1 MDNRNING
9 YSFTN
14 NTKNQI
20 MNNNNLIVLG
30 GGESGVGVAYLA
42 SQNGI
47 NVFLSDKNII
57 ELKYKTIL
65 VENNIEFEEGMHS
78 LDRLLKASEIV
89 KSPGIPNDSILI
101 NNIIKNNIPI
111 ISEIEFASRFTN
123 AKIIG
128 ITGSNGKTTTCSLIY
143 HILKSSGLNVG
154 IAGNIGNSFA
164 FLVAK
169 KDYDFIVL
177 ELSSFQLEGITKF
190 KVTIAVIIN
199 ITPDHLER
207 YEFSFKKYV
216 DAKFNI
222 ISNQIS
228 SDYLIYNAEDVNI
241 NKELKSRKIKSN
253 KIPFSFSKRDQ
264 FNQTYLENNNIKL
277 DINKNKF
284 MISLESLSL
293 KGKHNAQN
301 SMAAA
306 TVAQLLNITNQDLKE
321 SLGNFQSINHR
332 MEHVLTIQKVK
343 YINDSKATNVNA
355 VYYALDSMKNSTV
368 WIVGGVDKG
377 NDYNEL
383 LPLVREKV
391 KAIICLGLDNKKII
405 ETFSSI
411 SDLIIETTSMR
422 ESVNTSYKIAKP
434 NDAVLL
440 SPACSS
446 FDLFENFED
455 RGNQFKESV
464 RKL

>member
-1 MDNRNING
+1 
-9 YSFTN
+9 
-14 NTKNQI
+14 
-20 MNNNNLIVLG
+20 MNDNLIVLG
-30 GGESGVGVAYLA
+30 GGESGVGAAYLA

-47 NVFLSDKNII
+47 SVFLSDKNLI
-57 ELKYKTIL
+57 ELKYKEIL
-65 VENNIEFEEGMHS
+65 IDNGIEFEEGAHS
-78 LDRLLKASEIV
+78 IDKVLKASEIV
-89 KSPGIPNDSILI
+89 KSPGIPNDSVLI
-101 NNIIKNNIPI
+101 NDIIKKNIPI

-128 ITGSNGKTTTCSLIY
+128 VTGSNGKTTTVSLIY
-143 HILKSSGLNVG
+143 HILKTSGLNVG
-154 IAGNIGNSFA
+154 IGGNIGNSLA
-164 FLVAK
+164 FLIAK
-169 KDYDFIVL
+169 NKFDYIVL
-177 ELSSFQLEGITKF
+177 ELSSFQLELINKF
-190 KVTIAVIIN
+190 KPAIAVITN
-199 ITPDHLER
+199 LSPDHLER
-207 YEFSFKKYV
+207 YDYSFEKYV

-222 ISNQIS
+222 VNNQTS
-228 SDYLIYNAEDVNI
+228 SDYLIYNSQDDTIDN
-241 NKELKSRKIKSN
+241 ELKSRKISSS
-253 KIPFSFSKRDQ
+253 KIPFSLTKGRLS
-264 FNQTYLENNNIKL
+264 NQTYIEKNSLKSE
-277 DINKNKF
+277 INKNQF
-284 MISLESLSL
+284 MISLENLSL
-293 KGKHNAQN
+293 KGKHNVQN

-306 TVAQLLNITNQDLKE
+306 TVAHLLKITNQDIKE
-321 SLGNFQSINHR
+321 SLSNFQSINHR
-332 MEHVLTIQKVK
+332 MENVLTIQKVK

-411 SDLIIETTSMR
+411 SDLILETTSMS
-422 ESVNTSYKIAKP
+422 EAVNFAYKIAKP

-446 FDLFENFED
+446 FDLFEDYED
-455 RGNQFKESV
+455 RGNQFKECV

>member
-1 MDNRNING
+1 
-9 YSFTN
+9 
-14 NTKNQI
+14 
-20 MNNNNLIVLG
+20 MNDNLIVLG
-30 GGESGVGVAYLA
+30 GGESGVGTAFLA

-47 NVFLSDKNII
+47 NVFLSDKNFI
-57 ELKYKTIL
+57 ELKYRNIL
-65 VENNIEFEEGMHS
+65 IENNIEFEEGVHS
-78 LDRLLKASEIV
+78 IEKVLKASEIV
-89 KSPGIPNDSILI
+89 KSPGIPNDSILVAK
-101 NNIIKNNIPI
+101 IIKNNIPI

-128 ITGSNGKTTTCSLIY
+128 VTGSNGKTTTTSLIY

-154 IAGNIGNSFA
+154 IGGNIGNSFA

-169 KDYDFIVL
+169 NNYDFIVL
-177 ELSSFQLEGITKF
+177 ELSSFQLEGISKF
-190 KVTIAVIIN
+190 KPIIAVITN
-199 ITPDHLER
+199 LSPDHLER
-207 YEFSFKKYV
+207 YEFNFNRYV
-216 DAKFNI
+216 NAKFNI
-222 ISNQIS
+222 ILNQKN
-228 SDYLIYNAEDVNI
+228 SDYLVYNAEDSKINEELNSRNI
-241 NKELKSRKIKSN
+241 NSF
-253 KIPFSFSKRDQ
+253 KIPFSFSKGKS
-264 FNQTYLENNNIKL
+264 FNQTYLENNNIKSK
-277 DINKNKF
+277 INKNKF
-284 MISLESLSL
+284 MISIESLSL
-293 KGKHNAQN
+293 KGRHNVQN

-321 SLGNFQSINHR
+321 SLSNFQSISHR

-377 NDYNEL
+377 NDYNQL

-405 ETFSSI
+405 DTFSSI
-411 SDLIIETTSMR
+411 SDLIIEVTSMR
-422 ESVNTSYKIAKP
+422 EAVNSAYRIAKP
-434 NDAVLL
+434 NDSVLL

-446 FDLFENFED
+446 FDLFENYED
-455 RGNQFKESV
+455 RGNQFKDSV

>member
-1 MDNRNING
+1 MKD
-9 YSFTN
+9 
-14 NTKNQI
+14 
-20 MNNNNLIVLG
+20 NLIVLG
-30 GGESGVGVAYLA
+30 GGESGVGAAYLA

-47 NVFLSDKNII
+47 SVFLSDKNLI
-57 ELKYKTIL
+57 ESKYKKIL
-65 VENNIEFEEGMHS
+65 TENNIEFEEGIHS
-78 LDRLLKASEIV
+78 LKKVLKASEIV
-89 KSPGIPNDSILI
+89 KSPGIPNDSNLI
-101 NNIIKNNIPI
+101 DNIIKNNIPI
-111 ISEIEFASRFTN
+111 ISEIEFASRYTN

-128 ITGSNGKTTTCSLIY
+128 VTGSNGKTTTTSLIY

-154 IAGNIGNSFA
+154 IGGNIGNSFA

-169 KDYDFIVL
+169 KDFDFIVL
-177 ELSSFQLEGITKF
+177 ELSSFQLEGISKF
-190 KVTIAVIIN
+190 KPLIAVIIN
-199 ITPDHLER
+199 LSPDHLER
-207 YEFSFKKYV
+207 YKFSFKKYINT
-216 DAKFNI
+216 KFNI
-222 ISNQIS
+222 VSNQLS
-228 SDYLIYNAEDVNI
+228 SDYLIYNAEDI
-241 NKELKSRKIKSN
+241 EIEDELKVRKINSS
-253 KIPFSFSKRDQ
+253 KIPFSFSKKNLS
-264 FNQTYLENNNIKL
+264 NQTYIENNYIKSE
-277 DINKNKF
+277 INKNKF

-321 SLGNFQSINHR
+321 SLSNFQSISHR

-355 VYYALDSMKNSTV
+355 VYYALDSMKNSTI

-377 NDYNEL
+377 NDYSEL

-391 KAIICLGLDNKKII
+391 KAIICIGLDNKKII
-405 ETFSSI
+405 DTFSSI
-411 SDLIIETTSMR
+411 SDLIIETTSMN
-422 ESVNTSYKIAKP
+422 EAVNSAYRIAKP

-446 FDLFENFED
+446 FDLFENYED
-455 RGNQFKESV
+455 RGNQFKESI

>member
-1 MDNRNING
+1 
-9 YSFTN
+9 
-14 NTKNQI
+14 
-20 MNNNNLIVLG
+20 MNDNLIVLG
-30 GGESGVGVAYLA
+30 GGESGVGAAYLA

-47 NVFLSDKNII
+47 SVFLSDKNLI
-57 ELKYKTIL
+57 ELKYKEIL
-65 VENNIEFEEGMHS
+65 IDNGIEFEEGAHS
-78 LDRLLKASEIV
+78 IDKVLKASEIV
-89 KSPGIPNDSILI
+89 KSPGIPNDSVLI
-101 NNIIKNNIPI
+101 NDIIKKNIPI

-128 ITGSNGKTTTCSLIY
+128 VTGSNGKTTTVSLIY
-143 HILKSSGLNVG
+143 HILKTSGLNVG
-154 IAGNIGNSFA
+154 SGGNIGNSLA
-164 FLVAK
+164 FLIAK
-169 KDYDFIVL
+169 NKFDYIVL
-177 ELSSFQLEGITKF
+177 ELSSFQLEGINKF
-190 KVTIAVIIN
+190 KPSIAVITN
-199 ITPDHLER
+199 LSPDHLER
-207 YEFSFKKYV
+207 YDYSFEKYV

-222 ISNQIS
+222 VNNQTS
-228 SDYLIYNAEDVNI
+228 SDYLIYNSQDTTIDN
-241 NKELKSRKIKSN
+241 ELKSRKISSS
-253 KIPFSFSKRDQ
+253 KIPFSLVKGRLS
-264 FNQTYLENNNIKL
+264 NQTYIEKNSLKSE
-277 DINKNKF
+277 INKNQF
-284 MISLESLSL
+284 MISLENLSL
-293 KGKHNAQN
+293 KGKHNLQN

-306 TVAQLLNITNQDLKE
+306 TVAHLLKITNQDIKE
-321 SLGNFQSINHR
+321 SLSNFHSINHR
-332 MEHVLTIQKVK
+332 MENVLTIQKVK

-411 SDLIIETTSMR
+411 SDLILETTSMS
-422 ESVNTSYKIAKP
+422 EAVNFAYKIAKP

-446 FDLFENFED
+446 FDLFEDYED
-455 RGNQFKESV
+455 RGNQFKECV

>member
-1 MDNRNING
+1 
-9 YSFTN
+9 
-14 NTKNQI
+14 
-20 MNNNNLIVLG
+20 MNDNLIVLG
-30 GGESGVGVAYLA
+30 GGESGVGAAYLA

-47 NVFLSDKNII
+47 SVFLSDKNLI
-57 ELKYKTIL
+57 ELKYKEIL
-65 VENNIEFEEGMHS
+65 IDNGIEFEEGAHS
-78 LDRLLKASEIV
+78 IDKVLKASEIV
-89 KSPGIPNDSILI
+89 KSPGIPNDSVLI
-101 NNIIKNNIPI
+101 NDIIKKNIPI

-128 ITGSNGKTTTCSLIY
+128 VTGSNGKTTTVSLIY
-143 HILKSSGLNVG
+143 HILKKSGLNVG
-154 IAGNIGNSFA
+154 IGGNIGNSLA
-164 FLVAK
+164 FLIAK
-169 KDYDFIVL
+169 NKFDYIVL
-177 ELSSFQLEGITKF
+177 ELSSFQLEWTNKF
-190 KVTIAVIIN
+190 KPAIAVITN
-199 ITPDHLER
+199 LSPDHLER
-207 YEFSFKKYV
+207 YDYSFEKYV

-222 ISNQIS
+222 VNNQTS
-228 SDYLIYNAEDVNI
+228 SDYLIYNSQDDTIDN
-241 NKELKSRKIKSN
+241 ELKSRKISSS
-253 KIPFSFSKRDQ
+253 KIPFSLTKGRLS
-264 FNQTYLENNNIKL
+264 NQTYIEKNSLKSE
-277 DINKNKF
+277 INKNQF
-284 MISLESLSL
+284 MISLENLSL
-293 KGKHNAQN
+293 KGKHNVQN

-306 TVAQLLNITNQDLKE
+306 TVAHLLKITNQDIKE
-321 SLGNFQSINHR
+321 SLSNFQSINHR
-332 MEHVLTIQKVK
+332 MENVLTIQKVK

-411 SDLIIETTSMR
+411 SDLILETTSMS
-422 ESVNTSYKIAKP
+422 EAVNFAYKIAKP

-446 FDLFENFED
+446 FDLFEDYED
-455 RGNQFKESV
+455 RGNQFKECV

>member
-1 MDNRNING
+1 
-9 YSFTN
+9 
-14 NTKNQI
+14 
-20 MNNNNLIVLG
+20 MNDNLIVLG
-30 GGESGVGVAYLA
+30 GGESGVGTAYLA

-47 NVFLSDKNII
+47 NVFLSDKNFI
-57 ELKYKTIL
+57 ELKYRNIL
-65 VENNIEFEEGMHS
+65 IENNIEFEEGVHS
-78 LDRLLKASEIV
+78 IEKVLKASEIV

-101 NNIIKNNIPI
+101 AKIIKNNIPI

-128 ITGSNGKTTTCSLIY
+128 VTGSNGKTTTTSLIY

-154 IAGNIGNSFA
+154 IGGNIGNSFA

-169 KDYDFIVL
+169 NNYDFIVL
-177 ELSSFQLEGITKF
+177 ELSSFQLEGISKF
-190 KVTIAVIIN
+190 KPIIAVITN
-199 ITPDHLER
+199 LSPDHLER
-207 YEFSFKKYV
+207 YEFNFNRYV
-216 DAKFNI
+216 NAKFNI
-222 ISNQIS
+222 ILNQKN
-228 SDYLIYNAEDVNI
+228 SDYLVYNAEDSKINEELNSRNI
-241 NKELKSRKIKSN
+241 NSF
-253 KIPFSFSKRDQ
+253 KIPFSFSKGKS
-264 FNQTYLENNNIKL
+264 FNQTYLENNNIKSK
-277 DINKNKF
+277 INKNKF
-284 MISLESLSL
+284 MISIESLSL
-293 KGKHNAQN
+293 KGRHNVQN

-321 SLGNFQSINHR
+321 SLSNFQSISHR

-377 NDYNEL
+377 NDYNQL

-405 ETFSSI
+405 DTFSSI
-411 SDLIIETTSMR
+411 SDLIIEVTSMR
-422 ESVNTSYKIAKP
+422 EAVNSAYRIAKP
-434 NDAVLL
+434 NDSVLL

-446 FDLFENFED
+446 FDLFENYED
-455 RGNQFKESV
+455 RGNQFKDSV

>member
-1 MDNRNING
+1 
-9 YSFTN
+9 
-14 NTKNQI
+14 
-20 MNNNNLIVLG
+20 MNDNLIVLG
-30 GGESGVGVAYLA
+30 GGESGVGTAYLA

-47 NVFLSDKNII
+47 NVFLSDKNFI
-57 ELKYKTIL
+57 ELKYRNIL
-65 VENNIEFEEGMHS
+65 IKNNIEFEEGIHS
-78 LDRLLKASEIV
+78 IEKVLKASEIV
-89 KSPGIPNDSILI
+89 KSPGIPNDSILVAK
-101 NNIIKNNIPI
+101 IIKNNIPI

-128 ITGSNGKTTTCSLIY
+128 VTGSNGKTTTTSLIY

-154 IAGNIGNSFA
+154 IGGNIGNSFA

-169 KDYDFIVL
+169 NNYDFIVL
-177 ELSSFQLEGITKF
+177 ELSSFQLEGISKF
-190 KVTIAVIIN
+190 KPIIAVITN
-199 ITPDHLER
+199 LSPDHLER
-207 YEFSFKKYV
+207 YEFNFNRYV
-216 DAKFNI
+216 NAKFNI
-222 ISNQIS
+222 ILNQKN
-228 SDYLIYNAEDVNI
+228 SDYLVYNSEDSKI
-241 NKELKSRKIKSN
+241 NEELNSREINSF
-253 KIPFSFSKRDQ
+253 KIPFSFSKGNS
-264 FNQTYLENNNIKL
+264 FNQTYLENKNIKSE
-277 DINKNKF
+277 INKNKF
-284 MISLESLSL
+284 MISIESLSL
-293 KGKHNAQN
+293 KGRHNVQN

-306 TVAQLLNITNQDLKE
+306 TVAQLLNITNQDIKE
-321 SLGNFQSINHR
+321 SLSNFQSISHR

-355 VYYALDSMKNSTV
+355 VFYALDSMKNSTV

-405 ETFSSI
+405 DTFSSI
-411 SDLIIETTSMR
+411 SDLIIEVTSMK
-422 ESVNTSYKIAKP
+422 EAVNSAYRIAKP
-434 NDAVLL
+434 NDSVLL

-446 FDLFENFED
+446 FDLFENYED

>member
-1 MDNRNING
+1 
-9 YSFTN
+9 
-14 NTKNQI
+14 
-20 MNNNNLIVLG
+20 MNDNLIVLG
-30 GGESGVGVAYLA
+30 GGESGVGAAYLA

-47 NVFLSDKNII
+47 SVFLSDKNLI
-57 ELKYKTIL
+57 ELKYKEIL
-65 VENNIEFEEGMHS
+65 IDNGIEFEEGSHS
-78 LDRLLKASEIV
+78 IDKVLKASEIV
-89 KSPGIPNDSILI
+89 KSPGIPNDSVLI
-101 NNIIKNNIPI
+101 NDIIKKNIPI

-128 ITGSNGKTTTCSLIY
+128 VTGSNGKTTTVSLIY
-143 HILKSSGLNVG
+143 HILKTSGLNVG
-154 IAGNIGNSFA
+154 VGGNIGNSLA
-164 FLVAK
+164 FLIAK
-169 KDYDFIVL
+169 NKFDYIVL
-177 ELSSFQLEGITKF
+177 ELSSFQLEGINKF
-190 KVTIAVIIN
+190 KPSIAVITN
-199 ITPDHLER
+199 LSPDHLER
-207 YEFSFKKYV
+207 YDYSFEKYV

-222 ISNQIS
+222 VNNQTS
-228 SDYLIYNAEDVNI
+228 SDYLIYNSQDTTIDN
-241 NKELKSRKIKSN
+241 ELKSRKISSS
-253 KIPFSFSKRDQ
+253 KIPFSLVKGRLS
-264 FNQTYLENNNIKL
+264 NQTYIEKNSLKSE
-277 DINKNKF
+277 INKNQF
-284 MISLESLSL
+284 MISLENLSL
-293 KGKHNAQN
+293 KGKHNLQN

-306 TVAQLLNITNQDLKE
+306 TVAHLLKITNQDIKE
-321 SLGNFQSINHR
+321 SLSNFHSINHR
-332 MEHVLTIQKVK
+332 MENVLTIQKVK

-411 SDLIIETTSMR
+411 SDLILETTSMS
-422 ESVNTSYKIAKP
+422 EAVNFAYKIAKP

-446 FDLFENFED
+446 FDLFEDYED
-455 RGNQFKESV
+455 RGNQFKECV

>member
-1 MDNRNING
+1 MGYGNING
-9 YSFTN
+9 NSLFN
-14 NTKNQI
+14 NIKNKI
-20 MNNNNLIVLG
+20 EMNSNLVILG
-30 GGESGVGVAYLA
+30 AGESGVGAAYLA
-42 SQNGI
+42 KKKGI
-47 NVFLSDKNII
+47 SVFISEKKII
-57 ELKYKTIL
+57 KSKYKKIL
-65 VENNIEFEEGMHS
+65 IKNNIDFEEGVHTENKI
-78 LDRLLKASEIV
+78 LKASEII
-89 KSPGIPNDSILI
+89 KSPGISNNSILI
-101 NNIIKNNIPI
+101 KNILKRNIKI

-128 ITGSNGKTTTCSLIY
+128 ITGSNGKTTTSCLIF

-154 IAGNIGNSFA
+154 IGGNIGNSFA

-169 KDYDFIVL
+169 NEFDFIVL
-177 ELSSFQLEGITKF
+177 ELSSFQLEDILKF
-190 KVTIAVIIN
+190 KPSIAVIIN
-199 ITPDHLER
+199 ISTDHLDR
-207 YEFSFKKYV
+207 YNFDLKKYI

-222 ISNQIS
+222 ISNQTK
-228 SDYLIYNAEDVNI
+228 SDYLVYNSDDKYIAQ
-241 NKELKSRKIKSN
+241 ELKTRKINSN
-253 KIPFSFSKRDQ
+253 KIPFSYSREDSI
-264 FNQTYLENNNIKL
+264 NQTFIENNIIKSK
-277 DINKNKF
+277 INKNKF
-284 MISLESLSL
+284 MMSIENLSL
-293 KGKHNAQN
+293 KGRHNTKN

-306 TVAQLLNITNQDLKE
+306 TVAQLLNISNQDLKE
-321 SLGNFQSINHR
+321 SLSNFQSISHR

-355 VYYALDSMKNSTV
+355 VYYALDTIKSSIV
-368 WIVGGVDKG
+368 WIVGGIDKG
-377 NDYNEL
+377 NDYNQL

-411 SDLIIETTSMR
+411 SDLIIETASMT
-422 ESVNTSYKIAKP
+422 EAVNSAYKIAKP
-434 NDAVLL
+434 NDVVLL

>member
-1 MDNRNING
+1 MKD
-9 YSFTN
+9 
-14 NTKNQI
+14 
-20 MNNNNLIVLG
+20 NLIVLG
-30 GGESGVGVAYLA
+30 GGESGVGAAYLA

-47 NVFLSDKNII
+47 SVFLSDKNLI
-57 ELKYKTIL
+57 ESKYKKIL
-65 VENNIEFEEGMHS
+65 IENNIEFEEGIHS
-78 LDRLLKASEIV
+78 LKKVLKASEIV
-89 KSPGIPNDSILI
+89 KSPGIPNDSNLI
-101 NNIIKNNIPI
+101 DNIIKNNIPI
-111 ISEIEFASRFTN
+111 ISEIEFASRYTN

-128 ITGSNGKTTTCSLIY
+128 VTGSNGKTTTTSLIY

-154 IAGNIGNSFA
+154 IGGNIGNSFA

-169 KDYDFIVL
+169 KDFDFIVL
-177 ELSSFQLEGITKF
+177 ELSSFQLEGISKF
-190 KVTIAVIIN
+190 KPLIAVIIN
-199 ITPDHLER
+199 LSPDHLER
-207 YEFSFKKYV
+207 YKFSFKKYINT
-216 DAKFNI
+216 KFNI
-222 ISNQIS
+222 VSNQLS
-228 SDYLIYNAEDVNI
+228 SDYLIYNAEDI
-241 NKELKSRKIKSN
+241 EIEDELKVRKINSS
-253 KIPFSFSKRDQ
+253 KIPFSFSKKNLS
-264 FNQTYLENNNIKL
+264 NQTYIENNYIKSE
-277 DINKNKF
+277 INKNKF

-321 SLGNFQSINHR
+321 SLSNFQSISHR

-355 VYYALDSMKNSTV
+355 VYYALDSMKNSTI

-377 NDYNEL
+377 NDYSEL

-391 KAIICLGLDNKKII
+391 KAIICIGLDNKKII
-405 ETFSSI
+405 DTFSSI
-411 SDLIIETTSMR
+411 SDLIIETTSMN
-422 ESVNTSYKIAKP
+422 EAVNSAYRIAKP

-446 FDLFENFED
+446 FDLFENYED
-455 RGNQFKESV
+455 RGNQFKESI

>member
-1 MDNRNING
+1 
-9 YSFTN
+9 
-14 NTKNQI
+14 
-20 MNNNNLIVLG
+20 MNDNLIVLG
-30 GGESGVGVAYLA
+30 GGESGVGAAYLA

-47 NVFLSDKNII
+47 SVFLSDKNLI
-57 ELKYKTIL
+57 ELKYKEIL
-65 VENNIEFEEGMHS
+65 IDNGIEFEEGTHS
-78 LDRLLKASEIV
+78 IDKVLKASEIV
-89 KSPGIPNDSILI
+89 KSPGIPNDSVLI
-101 NNIIKNNIPI
+101 NDIIKKNIHI

-128 ITGSNGKTTTCSLIY
+128 VTGSNGKTTTVSLIY
-143 HILKSSGLNVG
+143 HILKTSGLNVG
-154 IAGNIGNSFA
+154 IGWNIGNSLA
-164 FLVAK
+164 FLIAK
-169 KDYDFIVL
+169 NKFDYIVL
-177 ELSSFQLEGITKF
+177 ELSSFQLEWINKF
-190 KVTIAVIIN
+190 KPAIAVITN
-199 ITPDHLER
+199 LSPDHLER
-207 YEFSFKKYV
+207 YDYSFEKYV

-222 ISNQIS
+222 VNNQTS
-228 SDYLIYNAEDVNI
+228 SDYLIYNSQDDTIDN
-241 NKELKSRKIKSN
+241 ELKSRKISSS
-253 KIPFSFSKRDQ
+253 KIPFSLTKGRLS
-264 FNQTYLENNNIKL
+264 NQTYIEKNSLKSE
-277 DINKNKF
+277 INKNQF
-284 MISLESLSL
+284 MISLENLSL
-293 KGKHNAQN
+293 KGKHNVQN

-306 TVAQLLNITNQDLKE
+306 TVAHLLKITNQDIKE
-321 SLGNFQSINHR
+321 SLSNFQSINHR
-332 MEHVLTIQKVK
+332 MENVLTIQKVK

-411 SDLIIETTSMR
+411 SDLILETTSMS
-422 ESVNTSYKIAKP
+422 EAVNFAYKIAKP

-446 FDLFENFED
+446 FDLFEDYED
-455 RGNQFKESV
+455 RGNQFKECV